1 MERRRFLAS
10 SLAASAMAGSA
21 SADGGMAPN
30 PASAGREYYEL
41 RRYLVRRG
49 PQQKVVDDYLH
60 QALGPAVKRA
70 GAGPTGVF
78 TVTIGPDSPSF
89 YVLIVHPSA
98 ESMATLMP
106 RLAKDAEY
114 QKAGAPLIDCPPT
127 DPAYV
132 RTESSFLAAFESI
145 PKLESPL
152 RTSGNQ
158 SRIFELR
165 TYESHSKRANR
176 TKIKMFNE
184 SEIAIFRRT
193 GLEPVFFGE
202 TLIGPKLPNLIYMLT
217 FANLEERAKNWAAFV
232 NDPEWKKLSTT
243 PGYTDPEIV
252 SNISNVILSPT
263 AYSEI

>member
-10 SLAASAMAGSA
+10 SLAASAIAGSA
-21 SADGGMAPN
+21 SAGGAAAPS
-30 PASAGREYYEL
+30 PAGPGREYYEL
-41 RRYLVRRG
+41 RRYLMRRG
-49 PQQKVVDDYLH
+49 PQQKLVDDYLRE
-60 QALGPAVKRA
+60 ALGPAVKRA

-78 TVTIGPDSPSF
+78 TIAIGPESPSF

-98 ESMATLMP
+98 ESMATLMS
-106 RLAKDAEY
+106 RLGNDAEY
-114 QKAGAPLIDCPPT
+114 QKAGAPLIDCPAT

-132 RTESSFLAAFESI
+132 RTESSFLVAFESI
-145 PKLESPL
+145 PKLDIPQ

-158 SRIFELR
+158 PRIFELR
-165 TYESHSKRANR
+165 TYENHSKKANR

-193 GLEPVFFGE
+193 GLLPVFFGE
-202 TLIGPKLPNLIYMLT
+202 TLIGPRLPNLIYMLT
-217 FANLEERAKNWAAFV
+217 FANLEERQTNWSAFI
-232 NDPEWKKLSTT
+232 NDPEWKKLSAT

-252 SNISNVILSPT
+252 SNISNVILSPA